1 MKNIQVID
9 AAANCVYDIFAA
21 TDEEFSLLFP
31 LGQDVAFINEVCARV
46 EPSALA
52 RTLAMIWTRRL
63 RKCDAM
69 GIHGLLFYGL
79 DQKAQYYPTRRDEE
93 ARNLDGSPL
102 RSHNAEQRV
111 CS

>member
-9 AAANCVYDIFAA
+9 GAANCVYDIFAA

-46 EPSALA
+46 EPNLLAQALA
-52 RTLAMIWTRRL
+52 AIWTRRL

-79 DQKAQYYPTRRDEE
+79 DHKAQYYPTRRDEE
-93 ARNLDGSPL
+93 ARNPDGASI
-102 RSHNAEQRV
+102 RSHNTEQKV
-111 CS
+111 N